1 MEPFV
6 VSALKYRPQT
16 FKDVVGQTAIT
27 NTLKNAIDQNHLA
40 QALLFTGPR
49 GVGKTTCA
57 RILAKMINS
66 NTSEDIKEDFAFNIF
81 ELDAASN
88 NSVDDIR
95 SLTDQVRIPPQ
106 VGKYKVYIIDEV
118 HMLSASAFN
127 AFLKTLEEP
136 PKHCIFILATTEK
149 HKIIPTILSR
159 CQIFDFKR
167 INVIDTKNYLKVI
180 AEEQGI
186 NAEDDALQIIA
197 QKADGAMRDALSI
210 FDRVVS
216 FSGKDL
222 TREAVTENL
231 NVLDHDAFFEAT
243 DFILDSKIPDL
254 LLHFNNILSRGF
266 IGHHFII
273 GLASHFRDLL
283 VSKTP
288 QTIELLEVGE
298 STKSYYKKQSELTS
312 HEFLIN
318 AIELANSC
326 DLKYKS
332 SMNQRLLV
340 ELCLMQLASI
350 NFDGEKKKPSGY
362 IIPASYF
369 KSKNISDVK
378 IIRPNLASI
387 KTSYPVDEENE
398 ITEPIKDVVQKPTP
412 PIPVIQTTQRPSS
425 GLSLNSIR
433 KKKEHQI
440 KLMEV
445 NIKEEDLP
453 NDPFNEE
460 DLLKYWD
467 VFVTKLETDGKYNLA
482 AILQIDTPQLIDIQT
497 IRLEFPNN
505 TNKIEVER
513 QQSELLQYLRKALNN
528 FSISLDIIVN
538 ETLEKKYA
546 YTPEDKYEKLVEKNK
561 HIELLRKIFELDL

>member
-1 MEPFV
+1 ME
-6 VSALKYRPQT
+6 K
-16 FKDVVGQTAIT
+16 
-27 NTLKNAIDQNHLA
+27 
-40 QALLFTGPR
+40 
-49 GVGKTTCA
+49 
-57 RILAKMINS
+57 
-66 NTSEDIKEDFAFNIF
+66 
-81 ELDAASN
+81 
-88 NSVDDIR
+88 
-95 SLTDQVRIPPQ
+95 
-106 VGKYKVYIIDEV
+106 
-118 HMLSASAFN
+118 
-127 AFLKTLEEP
+127 
-136 PKHCIFILATTEK
+136 
-149 HKIIPTILSR
+149 
-159 CQIFDFKR
+159 
-167 INVIDTKNYLKVI
+167 
-180 AEEQGI
+180 
-186 NAEDDALQIIA
+186 
-197 QKADGAMRDALSI
+197 
-210 FDRVVS
+210 
-216 FSGKDL
+216 
-222 TREAVTENL
+222 
-231 NVLDHDAFFEAT
+231 
-243 DFILDSKIPDL
+243 
-254 LLHFNNILSRGF
+254 
-266 IGHHFII
+266 
-273 GLASHFRDLL
+273 
-283 VSKTP
+283 
-288 QTIELLEVGE
+288 
-298 STKSYYKKQSELTS
+298 
-312 HEFLIN
+312 
-318 AIELANSC
+318 
-326 DLKYKS
+326 
-332 SMNQRLLV
+332 
-340 ELCLMQLASI
+340 
-350 NFDGEKKKPSGY
+350 KKKPSGY

-387 KTSYPVDEENE
+387 KSSFPVDEENE

>member
-266 IGHHFII
+266 NGHHFII

-398 ITEPIKDVVQKPTP
+398 ITKPIKDVVQNPTP

-482 AILQIDTPQLIDIQT
+482 AILQIDTPQLIDIHT